1 MTINNSVLKTVRE
14 AIGLDPEEKS
24 FDPELL
30 IHINTALSTLIQNGV
45 GTPRTIIDETQ
56 TWDDVK
62 SSEQFYADEMFEQ
75 VKHYVFL
82 RTKLIFDP
90 PPPSTAKYMSQATDE
105 TLWRLREA
113 YDILRKEEPVDGST
127 TTPRS

>member
-56 TWDDVK
+56 TWSDVK
-62 SSEQFYADEMFEQ
+62 STEQYYADEMFEQ

-90 PPPSTAKYMSQATDE
+90 PPPSTAKYMSEATDE

-113 YDILRKEEPVDGST
+113 YDILRKEDSVNGST
-127 TTPRS
+127 RTSRR